1 LLDADGGADLELV
14 SGSADRRGEKF
25 TIQSRFDTAEVAGR
39 DTVLVRMVGV
49 HRAGAPDATRSPMAW
64 FGYS

>member
-1 LLDADGGADLELV
+1 VVGQTDAV
-14 SGSADRRGEKF
+14 RSSPSSV
-25 TIQSRFDTAEVAGR
+25 QSRFDIAEVAGR

-49 HRAGAPDATRSPMAW
+49 HRAGAPDATWSPMAW